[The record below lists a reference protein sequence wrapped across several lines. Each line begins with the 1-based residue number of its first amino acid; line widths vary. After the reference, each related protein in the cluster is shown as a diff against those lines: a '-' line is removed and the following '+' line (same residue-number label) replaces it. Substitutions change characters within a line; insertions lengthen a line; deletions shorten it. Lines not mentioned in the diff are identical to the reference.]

1 LSLKKHE
8 KCPVLPDFAHMQYS
22 GRKLPGFFPVDSCQ
36 FPVLSYRNWAEMI
49 GKSPKNFRPEYC
61 FHVPA
66 ISGVFLPE
74 PVRTS

>member
-1 LSLKKHE
+1 MREIAGTWK
-8 KCPVLPDFAHMQYS
+8 QYS
-22 GRKLPGFFPVDSCQ
+22 GRKLSGFFPVDSCQ
-36 FPVLSYRNWAEMI
+36 FSVLSYRNWTEMI